1 MPRYQIYTVRRAL
14 LAECTAG
21 MSRNLGRKSLMR
33 FAISGVDSGERAR
46 PWAMLMAAGWWS
58 WSPSLALREPTESH
72 GFNGF
77 WCTVATAYMV
87 QGYKDFLDIRSIFG
101 WSRMELAGRYKS
113 CGTGY
118 AFPYLRTQLSSKVL
132 GTQHMCCHL
141 ALLGHAHWSAQT

>member
-33 FAISGVDSGERAR
+33 FAISGVDSGERGR

-58 WSPSLALREPTESH
+58 RSPSLALREPTESH

-77 WCTVATAYMV
+77 WCTVAPAYMG
-87 QGYKDFLDIRSIFG
+87 QGYKVFLDIRSIFG
-101 WSRMELAGRYKS
+101 WSRIELVARPLRILWRWLCVSVLENQTLDFCMESLWKFVDFLFR
-113 CGTGY
+113 
-118 AFPYLRTQLSSKVL
+118 
-132 GTQHMCCHL
+132 
-141 ALLGHAHWSAQT
+141 SARPR